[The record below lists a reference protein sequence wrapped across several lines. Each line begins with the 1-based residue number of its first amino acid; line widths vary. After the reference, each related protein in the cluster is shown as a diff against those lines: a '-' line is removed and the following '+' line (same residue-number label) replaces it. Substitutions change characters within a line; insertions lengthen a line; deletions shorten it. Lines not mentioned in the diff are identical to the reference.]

1 MSILIIFETSLIS
14 FWLVLEVTMAERD
27 FQRELIAEIK
37 RRFPGAF
44 VMKNDPS
51 YIQGVPDLTVLI
63 GDQWFELEVK
73 DSLKA
78 KYRPNQPYYIR
89 LLNEMSYAARVT
101 PENMEDV
108 LNEIQ
113 SALKP
118 GRASRIPRSK

>member
-1 MSILIIFETSLIS
+1 MSILIIFETSLTS

-89 LLNEMSYAARVT
+89 LLNEMSYAERVT

-118 GRASRIPRSK
+118 GRAPRIPRSK